1 MVGSVVKDSAI
12 KIFAARFLINFRSR
26 PNSTLNLSQL
36 KHALLLA
43 AGLHAM
49 FFLFAQQPETS
60 GNPAGQFSLG
70 TRNTFSIFN
79 EDGSAGIGIG
89 GQFRIRLGKK
99 LNSEWFFDYISSR
112 DGSPVYRNDYHIG
125 WSLLFYPGNNYT
137 GDRLLQPYFIAGH
150 CFDKTVVTEK
160 GNKPNNASRLSMATQ
175 AGLGTHINITSRFDL
190 SLSGQYM
197 LHFGKEIGVNE
208 SGEGVVITRE
218 DRTHAGGHLLF
229 TLSFNY
235 KLFRLWASR

>member
-1 MVGSVVKDSAI
+1 MINK
-12 KIFAARFLINFRSR
+12 FLPR

-36 KHALLLA
+36 KHTLMLA
-43 AGLHAM
+43 GGLHAG
-49 FFLFAQQPETS
+49 FLLFAQQPETS
-60 GNPAGQFSLG
+60 ANPAGMFSLG
-70 TRNTFSIFN
+70 TRNTLSVFN
-79 EDGSAGIGIG
+79 EDGSAGKGIG

-99 LNSEWFFDYISSR
+99 LNSEWYFDYISSR
-112 DGSPVYRNDYHIG
+112 EGSLVYRNDYHIG

-137 GDRLLQPYFIAGH
+137 GERLLQPYLIAGH

-160 GNKPNNASRLSMATQ
+160 RNKPSNANRLSMATQ
-175 AGLGTHINITSRFDL
+175 AGLGTHINITPRFDL

-197 LHFGKEIGVNE
+197 LHFGKEISVSENE
-208 SGEGVVITRE
+208 GAVVIARE

-235 KLFRLWASR
+235 KLFHLWVNR